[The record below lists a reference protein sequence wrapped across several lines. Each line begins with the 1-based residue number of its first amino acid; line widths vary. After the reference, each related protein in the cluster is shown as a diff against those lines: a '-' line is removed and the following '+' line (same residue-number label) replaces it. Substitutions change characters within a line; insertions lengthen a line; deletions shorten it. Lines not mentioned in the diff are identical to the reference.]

1 MTIPVSNRPNWLL
14 RLAAMGLLIA
24 PLTGYAQEA
33 MTTEEVVTD
42 TEPEPDP
49 SEYMRPTEHGIR
61 LTPQIAEAMSKR
73 FVQGMTS
80 RYDLDGPQADAI
92 QEIFTR
98 RIMLFSHQNEK
109 TGQEMIEFMMAT
121 MIENDGRFTPEAGKE
136 FARMA
141 KPLIPNLKQLFA
153 KVGADIGKEM
163 TLTQRLKFTG
173 DMTAAAAG
181 VTVFESRM
189 KRWEEG
195 KIPEGANPF
204 WDPADND
211 PSKAVPAPKNPDEHP
226 DHRRARI
233 DAERWIEWRLRVDEE
248 WDAYVTQA
256 IEYYQFDEKQVA
268 SAEAIL
274 KDCKDRAGRIK
285 TKEWRQQIKENRIAR
300 ELIRRADDRSRGPSL
315 FALEAEFNRLQKPLF
330 DLDEELKKRID
341 GLPDSK
347 QRATARQTV
356 RQMLVDRGMKEPPL

>member
-1 MTIPVSNRPNWLL
+1 MTIPPLNRPVWIL
-14 RLAAMGLLIA
+14 LAAALGFLIA
-24 PLTGYAQEA
+24 PAAGLTQETP
-33 MTTEEVVTD
+33 MEEIAVD
-42 TEPEPDP
+42 PEPEPDP
-49 SEYMRPTEHGIR
+49 SEYMRPTELGIR
-61 LTPQIAEAMSKR
+61 LTPQIAEAMTKR
-73 FVQGMTS
+73 FVERMS
-80 RYDLDGPQADAI
+80 ERYDLDGQQAEAI
-92 QEIFTR
+92 QEIMTR
-98 RIMLFSHQNEK
+98 RIMLFSHQNEE
-109 TGQEMIEFMMAT
+109 TGQQMIEFMMAT
-121 MIENDGRFTPEAGKE
+121 MIEYDGRFTPEAGKE

-153 KVGADIGKEM
+153 KMGADIGNEM
-163 TLTQRLKFTG
+163 TLKQRLKFTG

-195 KIPEGANPF
+195 KIAEGANPF
-204 WDPADND
+204 WDPADDD
-211 PSKAVPAPKNPDEHP
+211 PSKAERAPKDPNEHP

-233 DAERWIEWRLRVDEE
+233 DAERWIEWRLRVDE
-248 WDAYVTQA
+248 DGDSYGAQA

-274 KDCKDRAGRIK
+274 KDCKDRAARIK
-285 TKEWRQQIKENRIAR
+285 TKEWRQEIKENRIAR
-300 ELIRRADDRSRGPSL
+300 ALIRRADERSRGPSI
-315 FALEAEFNRLQKPLF
+315 FALEAEFNRLQKPLL

-341 GLPDSK
+341 VLPDSK